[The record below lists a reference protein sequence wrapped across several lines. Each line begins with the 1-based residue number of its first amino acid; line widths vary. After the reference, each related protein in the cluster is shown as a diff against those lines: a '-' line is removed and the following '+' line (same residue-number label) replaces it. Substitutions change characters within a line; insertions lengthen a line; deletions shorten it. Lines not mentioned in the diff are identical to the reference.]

1 MERNYSVLMIFWEG
15 ITDYEV
21 IRVPCEA
28 FLDENAVTRGLCC
41 AALFETTQ

>member
-1 MERNYSVLMIFWEG
+1 MEHDYSVLMIFWEG

-28 FLDENAVTRGLCC
+28 FLNENAVMRGLCC